1 MSMISTRSLPRLLA
15 GLVLLGGAAATGAEA
30 HPHVWITVETVVI
43 HDKGAFV
50 GVTHKW
56 TFDEY
61 YTTMAVEGLDKNKD
75 GIYDRE
81 ELAELAKVNVEG
93 LKDFGFF
100 TFPSLAGQKLEFGE
114 ARDYWLEHK
123 DGALSL
129 IFTLPF
135 ANPVLEE
142 AKGLT
147 VSVYDPTYFIAFELA
162 KTDPAK
168 LSEGAPKA
176 CAAKVGVPSQQQ
188 GKGAPLEGLQAQ
200 LGALGVS
207 ISKTIMVECNAP

>member
-123 DGALSL
+123 GGVLSL
-129 IFTLPF
+129 HFTLPF
-135 ANPVLEE
+135 AQPVLVD

-147 VSVYDPTYFIAFELA
+147 IAVTDPSYFIAFQFA
-162 KTDPAK
+162 KTDPVK
-168 LSEGAPKA
+168 LGEGAPKG
-176 CAAKVGVPSQQQ
+176 CEAKLGVPSEKPGQ
-188 GKGAPLEGLQAQ
+188 GSALETLQTQ
-200 LGALGVS
+200 VSPMSPGVG
-207 ISKTIMVECNAP
+207 KAIMVECTAP